1 MMSAEK
7 QLWLCNA
14 RIAETPGQDRMTT
27 HEDKVAAVEAYVD
40 AFAKGSADAVAEL
53 YAEAGTVEDPVG
65 AAPIVGR
72 DAVRAFYARSMQTGA
87 KLTLHGPVRTAA
99 DFAAFAFSV
108 AIPSGDGTM
117 LIEVIDTFQFD
128 DAGKVVA
135 MRAYWGPQ
143 NMQQP

>member
-1 MMSAEK
+1 MFPEK
-7 QLWLCNA
+7 QPWRRRL
-14 RIAETPGQDRMTT
+14 RIAEAPGHDRMTT
-27 HEDKVAAVEAYVD
+27 HEDKVATVQAYVD

-53 YAEAGTVEDPVG
+53 YAEACTVEDPVG

-72 DAVRAFYARSMQTGA
+72 DAVRAFYVRSMQMGA
-87 KLTLHGPVRTAA
+87 KLTLQGPVRTAA

-117 LIEVIDTFQFD
+117 QIEVIDTFQFD

-135 MRAYWGPQ
+135 MRAYWGPP
-143 NMQQP
+143 NIRMP